1 MEKYVV
7 RKLKVTNLLL
17 SSNNPRFDSVN
28 NQREALEMMVTE
40 LGEKLLSLA
49 NDIVGFGINPS
60 ELAIVVKEGKQNNYK
75 VLEGNRRLAALK
87 LLSTPEMFRAPHK
100 NFTNKLIKISKSW
113 NKNKIKD
120 MQCVVFSNEDDA
132 NRWIELKHT
141 GENKGRGVVPWDA
154 QQSARFNSMIEKKES
169 VGLQVID
176 FLKNCCGDEIDKI
189 SKKISITNLERLLT
203 DKNVQSVLG
212 IQIKDGILETSLLRD
227 EIKKGLLKIAKDI
240 ASKKVKVVHIYT
252 KDDRK
257 KYIETFKPGLDIPD
271 SKKQAE
277 NVWQLTSLDQPGK
290 GKRKKTK
297 TNISFPLDRHALI
310 PRNCILSIKE
320 AKLNNI
326 YTELKNINI
335 DEYTNAVAVLFRV
348 FLELSVNSFVDKYN
362 LPKRN
367 TRTSKALS
375 LRVKLNNVEQYME
388 SQGMASKD
396 ESKGLRVIAKGKDS
410 LYSVDTFNDYVHNRH
425 FSPAAKDLK
434 TNWDNIQVFITKL
447 WSNI

>member
-1 MEKYVV
+1 MEKFVV

-17 SSNNPRFDSVN
+17 SSNNPRFDTVN

-60 ELAIVVKEGKQNNYK
+60 ELAMVVQVGGRNNYK

-87 LLSTPEMFRAPHK
+87 LLSTPEMFRVHHK
-100 NFTNKLIKISKSW
+100 NFTKKLIKISKSW
-113 NKNKIKD
+113 NKNKIKE
-120 MQCVVFSNEDDA
+120 MQCVVFSSESYA
-132 NRWIELKHT
+132 NRWIDLKHT

-154 QQSARFNSMIEKKES
+154 QQAARFNSMIAKKES

-176 FLKNCCGDEIDKI
+176 FLKNCCGNEIDKI

-212 IQIKDGILETSLLRD
+212 IQINNGMLETSLLRD
-227 EIKKGLLKIAKDI
+227 EIKKGLLKIVKDI
-240 ASKKVKVVHIYT
+240 ASKEVKVKHIYS
-252 KDDRK
+252 KDHRK
-257 KYIETFKPGLDIPD
+257 EYIETFKLGVDIPD
-271 SKKQAE
+271 NKRQAE
-277 NVWQLTSLDQPGK
+277 NVWQLASLGQQEKAKQKKP
-290 GKRKKTK
+290 KTK
-297 TNISFPLDRHALI
+297 IPLPIDRHTLI
-310 PRNCILSIKE
+310 PRNCIFSIRE
-320 AKLNNI
+320 AKLRKI
-326 YTELKNINI
+326 YIELKNINI
-335 DEYTNAVAVLFRV
+335 DDYTNAVAVLFRV
-348 FLELSVNSFVDKYN
+348 FLELSVNSFVDKYS
-362 LPKRN
+362 LPKKN
-367 TRTSKALS
+367 TKTLRALS
-375 LRVKLNNVEQYME
+375 LRDKLNNVEQYMK

-396 ESKGLRVIAKGKDS
+396 ELKGLRVIAKEKDS

-425 FSPAAKDLK
+425 FSPVAKDLK